1 MTATIREPIMKSFIR
16 QPAQHTFARL
26 LTASVLTVAG
36 AHLVQAQQPA
46 VTPDSTTTH
55 AAKKAELK
63 KLEQNGYQP
72 TANDPHYPQDIQ
84 NAEKKTTGTVAPGAP
99 NAVGQSPQ

>member
-1 MTATIREPIMKSFIR
+1 MKPHRNQS
-16 QPAQHTFARL
+16 AQLVFARL
-26 LTASVLTVAG
+26 VTASVLALAG

-46 VTPDSTTTH
+46 ATQDSTTTR

-84 NAEKKTTGTVAPGAP
+84 NAEKKTNGTAAPGAP
-99 NAVGQSPQ
+99 NAVGQSPN